1 MILDSRN
8 EFCDATSV
16 AAAAG
21 TALVGNVIDLGTDGV
36 NDVEGMYLVINTDTE
51 VITGGTAGTI
61 QFYLVSD
68 ALATLG
74 AAVLASCTQ
83 HAASALLVTDDSA
96 ANSAALNAGEN
107 ILVVALPKGQ
117 YERYLGVL
125 VTVGT
130 TTVTAGKVN
139 AFLTRNPPTW
149 KAFDSPSQA

>member
-1 MILDSRN
+1 MIMDERL
-8 EFCDATSV
+8 EFADATTV
-16 AAAAG
+16 ALVAG
-21 TALVGNVIDLGTDGV
+21 TTVLGDVVDLGTDGV

-51 VITGGTAGTI
+51 IITGGNAGTI

-68 ALATLG
+68 ALVTLG

-96 ANSAALNAGEN
+96 ANSTQLNAGEN
-107 ILVVALPKGQ
+107 ILVVELPKGV

-125 VTVGT
+125 VTVGA

-139 AFLTRNPPTW
+139 AFLTKNPPTW

>member
-1 MILDSRN
+1 MIMDERL
-8 EFCDATSV
+8 EFADATSV
-16 AAAAG
+16 ALAAG
-21 TALVGNVIDLGTDGV
+21 TTVLGDVVDLGTDGV

-51 VITGGTAGTI
+51 VITGGAAGTI

-68 ALATLG
+68 SLNTLG
-74 AAVLASCTQ
+74 AGVLASCTQ

-96 ANSAALNAGEN
+96 ANSTALNAGEN